1 MMVFKACAV
10 DVSKLDGGPLLKPY
24 LMLAMINLSY
34 DLFELTSV
42 AGRVSEVSSHVGR
55 IMSHFLL
62 ARQLAEC
69 IQPAVL
75 RTSLTSRLSS
85 AGTRLGTCKSS
96 LVNSERVD

>member
-42 AGRVSEVSSHVGR
+42 TGRVSEVSSHVGR

-96 LVNSERVD
+96 LVKSERVT